1 MAKKV
6 RLDQL
11 LVQRGLAETRS
22 RAQALIMAGAVRV
35 GSAAGA
41 KAGDMVAAD
50 AEIFVAEAL
59 PYASRGGYKLAHA
72 LDAFGLSPA
81 GRVALDVGASTG
93 GFTDVLLQ
101 RGAARVYAVDV
112 GYGLLDWRLRQ
123 DPRVV
128 VIDRTNIRN
137 LEALPGDDRPTTD
150 NRQPTT
156 DKETGDRRKRD
167 QETRRPGDERTTDNR
182 QPTILADCA
191 TIDVSFIS
199 LRLALPALRRLIAP
213 DAWIVALIK
222 PQFEAGAAQVGK
234 GGVVRDPAVHA
245 AVLREVL
252 AFAAGIG
259 LLPHG
264 LTRSPITGPAGN
276 VEFLTWLGGAGP
288 ELSIERAIEAVIGN

>member
-35 GSAAGA
+35 GSAPGA

-72 LDAFGLSPA
+72 LEAFGLSPA
-81 GRVALDVGASTG
+81 GQVALDVGASTG

-128 VIDRTNIRN
+128 VIERTNIRY
-137 LEALPGDDRPTTD
+137 LEALPDDGRPTTD
-150 NRQPTT
+150 DRQG
-156 DKETGDRRKRD
+156 DKETNG
-167 QETRRPGDERTTDNR
+167 QRTTDNR
-182 QPTILADCA
+182 QRTILADCA

-213 DAWIVALIK
+213 DAWVIALIK
-222 PQFEAGAAQVGK
+222 PQFEAGVAQVGK

-259 LLPHG
+259 LPPHG

-276 VEFLTWLGGAGP
+276 VEFLAWLGGAGP
-288 ELSIERAIEAVIGN
+288 ELDVERAIVAVIGN